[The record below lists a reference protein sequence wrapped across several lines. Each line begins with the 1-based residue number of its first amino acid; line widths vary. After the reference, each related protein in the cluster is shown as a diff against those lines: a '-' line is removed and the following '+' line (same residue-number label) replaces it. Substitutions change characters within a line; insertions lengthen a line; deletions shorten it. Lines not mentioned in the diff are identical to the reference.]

1 MSYDIH
7 LNAPVTKQILEL
19 DGPHFMRGGTYAVG
33 GTKKLCLNITY
44 NYACVFHRP
53 DVLGEAGIQSIY
65 GMTGAESIP
74 IFQRAIDAL
83 TDGVDP
89 DYCEPTE
96 GNVKKALC
104 QLLSMARMRPD
115 GAWDGD

>member
-33 GTKKLCLNITY
+33 GTKKLYLNITY

-53 DVLGEAGIQSIY
+53 DVLGEGGLRSIY

-74 IFQRAIDAL
+74 FFQKAIDAL
-83 TDGVDP
+83 TDEVAP
-89 DYCEPTE
+89 NYWRPTK

-104 QLLSMARMRPD
+104 HMARMRPD
-115 GAWDGD
+115 GVWNGD